1 MRQGPSH
8 LSAHLTLQTRP
19 TMRLD
24 HPTKTN
30 APRAKLLGV
39 RFDLLN
45 SDLLRLWLSAA
56 LRSSDQKRIAFSN
69 PEFVVEAQ
77 KNDSLRHYLNS
88 CDLNLIDGVGVMWG
102 LRLTKGQPVPERLT
116 GTNFVPLLCE
126 EVRKAGARLF
136 LLGGKPGVAARAQA
150 RLEQAHP
157 GITICGVLDGY
168 SDLQTAASIINA
180 AESDVVM
187 VCLGNPRQEE
197 WISENRHKLSAKLL
211 FGNGGA
217 IDFWAGDVPIAP
229 RLIQRAGFEWLFR
242 LITNFSAARVRRQA
256 RLVSFVGMVIRESLS
271 RAQ

>member
-1 MRQGPSH
+1 MHTYSSGTV
-8 LSAHLTLQTRP
+8 A
-19 TMRLD
+19 
-24 HPTKTN
+24 K
-30 APRAKLLGV
+30 PRAELLGV
-39 RFDLLN
+39 SFDLM
-45 SDLLRLWLSAA
+45 DADA
-56 LRSSDQKRIAFSN
+56 LRMWVRGALDSPDQKRIAFSN

-77 KNDSLRHYLNS
+77 KNHPLLHYLNS

-102 LRLTKGQPVPERLT
+102 LRLTKGRTAPERLT

-126 EVRKAGARLF
+126 EVRAAGKKLF
-136 LLGGKPGVAARAQA
+136 LFGGKPGVAERART

-180 AESDVVM
+180 ADSDVVM

-197 WISENRHKLSAKLL
+197 WIAKNQDKLNSKLI

-229 RLIQRAGFEWLFR
+229 KVIQQAGFEWLFR
-242 LITNFSAARVRRQA
+242 LVTNFSVARVRRQA
-256 RLVSFVGMVIRESLS
+256 RLASFVGMVIRETLS